1 MDAAWSETGDRYILK
16 LFRDYVFHQIDTEG
30 KPVLDMGH
38 VVESLNKLDL
48 GDKQKVLLTSRDNQ
62 SILLASFEDIKQCFV
77 NSFSDLG
84 GASAVP
90 SGPVGPTGQPLP

>member
-1 MDAAWSETGDRYILK
+1 M
-16 LFRDYVFHQIDTEG
+16 
-30 KPVLDMGH
+30 LDMGH

-84 GASAVP
+84 GASAVAG
-90 SGPVGPTGQPLP
+90 GPVGPTGQPLPMHPQHHRRHQRGGGGHHHHGMHRH